1 MNAAGLLALQLL
13 DSELDQ
19 IEGRRKRLPERAAL
33 ATATAAHQA
42 WEAEQQVQL
51 DRVAASARAIDE
63 AEVAGAELDRKTA
76 KLQAQLKTVIAP
88 REAEALMKEIDGL
101 DARHGELDDVELA
114 AMEDQAS
121 ADEALAA
128 LAARETELLA
138 ALAEATEAVRAAEA
152 SLSADADDVR
162 ARRAEA
168 VAALST
174 DELSLYET
182 AKARHRGIGI
192 AKLERHTC
200 TGCHVDLSQVEY
212 ERVMSTPAGE
222 LAECPHCDRFLVH

>member
-51 DRVAASARAIDE
+51 DRVAASARSIDE

-101 DARHGELDDVELA
+101 AARHGELDDVELA

-138 ALAEATEAVRAAEA
+138 TLAEATEAVRAAEA

-168 VAALST
+168 VAALSA

-182 AKARHRGIGI
+182 AKTRHRGIGI